1 MGQPIKNTFNYEK
14 YFSKELSELLLYIKE
29 DLIKTLPMTIIPT
42 EMFFAAALSST
53 DTMLYKV
60 LNSYLNSFSIMNIE
74 NKFMGVLHE
83 KTISTIRP
91 GRVIEYSQEL
101 KNLFNKAYNECNNQN
116 LTYITS
122 DHILLALLNEKNN
135 NEYIKSRKFFLDENF
150 DYKVASEYSI
160 KLHDITNSILKN
172 NSSEETLNNNENIQ
186 STIKTYVINS
196 TEDINN
202 LINVEECKIVKKT
215 LENKDSY
222 TKKIKDKNNI
232 QYCTNLNTLA
242 KEGNINDIIGREKE
256 ILQIAKVLNRK
267 KANNVL
273 LIGET
278 GVGKTA
284 IIEGIAHRIQNG
296 LALSSICDKTIL
308 QLNVS
313 EMMGGT
319 QFRGV
324 FEERFANLFKELKK
338 RENIILFIDNF
349 HKFSSERKDE
359 EFNITTLLLPYLQE
373 NNINIIISSTYGGYR
388 KSLEK
393 NPELLRMFQ
402 KIDILPPSKEECK
415 SILMYQKTF
424 YEKFHCVEFNED
436 VIDTIITLS
445 KRYITDRNL
454 PTSAID
460 IMDEIGSQ
468 KNIDRQETEEIKNKR
483 NELKE
488 IIKQGNKEKELDIR
502 LELTKLQNTKTK
514 REQIKISNDDI
525 YKAVAAHTNIPI
537 NKINV
542 SEKHTISSID
552 KILNSLIIGQEN
564 AIKEVSQAI
573 KRSKVGLSPQ
583 NKPIASFLCIGKT
596 GVGKS
601 LMAKTLAKEIF
612 GDEKYLVRF
621 DMSEYSDK
629 TSVNKLIGSSAGY
642 VGYQEG
648 GLLTEAI
655 KNKKHCVLLIDEIE
669 KADEQIYNLFL
680 QILDDGFLTDNTGN
694 KVDFTNT
701 IIILTSNV
709 GTRQASETRSIGF
722 DNNDNVNKKDIIE
735 KELKKKFP
743 PEFIN
748 RLSNVVYFNSLT
760 EDNLKK
766 IIQIELDKLNKR
778 LNDIKYTLKYSNDVI
793 DHIINY
799 IKKDIEYGARPILRA
814 IQELI
819 ENKITDLLLENDY
832 KELYEFNINIKNN
845 EITVN

>member
-83 KTISTIRP
+83 KTISTIKP

-135 NEYIKSRKFFLDENF
+135 NEYIKSKKFFLEENF

-172 NSSEETLNNNENIQ
+172 NSSEETLDNNENIQ
-186 STIKTYVINS
+186 PTIKTYVINS

-202 LINVEECKIVKKT
+202 LINSEECKILKKT
-215 LENKDSY
+215 IENKDSS
-222 TKKIKDKNNI
+222 TKKLKDKNNV

-242 KEGNINDIIGREKE
+242 KEGSINDIIGREKE

-267 KANNVL
+267 NANNIL

-284 IIEGIAHRIQNG
+284 IVEGIAHRIQNG

-415 SILMYQKTF
+415 EILMYQKSF
-424 YEKFHCVEFNED
+424 YEKFHCVEFNEE

-445 KRYITDRNL
+445 KRYVTDRNL

-514 REQIKISNDDI
+514 REQIKISNDDV

-542 SEKHTISSID
+542 SEKHIISSID
-552 KILNSLIIGQEN
+552 EILNSLIIGQEN

-642 VGYQEG
+642 VGYQDG

-701 IIILTSNV
+701 IILLTSNV

-793 DHIINY
+793 DYIINY

-819 ENKITDLLLENDY
+819 ENKITDLLLEKDY
-832 KELYEFNINIKNN
+832 KEWYEFNIDIKNN